1 MSLLDSI
8 QSLLK
13 DPPPE
18 FAFEISASGI
28 AMSRSRGPATVQFA
42 PLADGVLVPSP
53 IRENILDVPA
63 FTAAVR
69 KLVPAGGRRTAALIL
84 PDNAMRLTVLE
95 FENLP
100 EKEDERLALVRF
112 RLKKT
117 VPFDVDHAAV
127 SYVIQSGNKVVVA
140 VAPAEIIAQY
150 EAPFRAAGLQPGIVM
165 PAALALLELLPA
177 TGSYLVAHQNSGA
190 LAVLVVGNGALTLSR
205 SLELNSELQNQ
216 DAAGNSSDPLDEIVS
231 DLYATSV
238 YVEDQAGVR
247 PDRLYLA
254 GFGAESKLFLARL
267 STELDLRVE
276 VVLEEYPGL
285 AGFLQSVTP
294 ARQAPA
300 KPAKKVAA

>member
-8 QSLLK
+8 QSLLPSLLM

-28 AMSRSRGPATVQFA
+28 AMSRTRGPATVQFA

-53 IRENILDVPA
+53 IKENILDVAA
-63 FTAAVR
+63 FTAAVQ
-69 KLVPAGGRRTAALIL
+69 KLVPPGGRRTAALIL

-95 FENLP
+95 FDNLP
-100 EKEDERLALVRF
+100 EKEEERIALVRF

-117 VPFDVDHAAV
+117 VPFDVDTAAV
-127 SYVIQSGNKVVVA
+127 SYHVQAGNKVVVA
-140 VAPAEIIAQY
+140 VAPVEIVAQY
-150 EAPFRAAGLQPGIVM
+150 EAPFRAAGLQPGIVT
-165 PAALALLELLPA
+165 PGALALLELLPS

-190 LAVLVVGNGALTLSR
+190 LAVLVVSNGVLTLSR

-216 DAAGNSSDPLDEIVS
+216 DAAGNASDPLDEIVS

-238 YVEDQAGVR
+238 YVEDQAGSR

-267 STELDLRVE
+267 SSELDVKVD
-276 VVLEEYPGL
+276 VVPEEYPGL
-285 AGFLQSVTP
+285 AGYLQSVAP
-294 ARQAPA
+294 ARQARQ
-300 KPAKKVAA
+300 VAA

>member
-28 AMSRSRGPATVQFA
+28 AMSRTRGPAAVQFA
-42 PLADGVLVPSP
+42 SLADGVLVPSP
-53 IRENILDVPA
+53 IKENILDVAA

-69 KLVPAGGRRTAALIL
+69 KLVPPGGRRTAALIL

-100 EKEDERLALVRF
+100 EKEEERIALVRF

-117 VPFDVDHAAV
+117 VPFDVESAAV
-127 SYVIQSGNKVVVA
+127 SCFVQSGNKVVVA

-150 EAPFRAAGLQPGIVM
+150 EAPFRAAGLSPGIVM
-165 PAALALLELLPA
+165 PGALTLLELLPA

-190 LAVLVVGNGALTLSR
+190 LAVLVVSKGVLTLSR

-216 DAAGNSSDPLDEIVS
+216 DDAGNASDPLDEIVS

-238 YVEDQAGVR
+238 YVEDQAGSR

-267 STELDLRVE
+267 SSELDIKVD

-285 AGFLQSVTP
+285 AGYLHSVSP
-294 ARQAPA
+294 SRQPRQ
-300 KPAKKVAA
+300 VAA

>member
-1 MSLLDSI
+1 MSLLSSI

-18 FAFEISASGI
+18 FAFEISANGI
-28 AMSRSRGPATVQFA
+28 AMSRTRGAATVQFA
-42 PLADGVLVPSP
+42 PLAEGVVVPSP
-53 IRENILDVPA
+53 IKENIVDVAA

-95 FENLP
+95 FETLP
-100 EKEDERLALVRF
+100 EKEEERIALVRF

-117 VPFDVDHAAV
+117 VPFDVETASV
-127 SYVIQSGNKVVVA
+127 SYHVQAGNKVVVA

-150 EAPFRAAGLQPGIVM
+150 EAPFRAAGLQPGVVT
-165 PAALALLELLPA
+165 PAALSLLELLPA

-190 LAVLVVGNGALTLSR
+190 LAVLVVSNGILTLSR
-205 SLELNSELQNQ
+205 SLELNSET
-216 DAAGNSSDPLDEIVS
+216 ASDPLDEIVS

-238 YVEDQAGVR
+238 YVEDQAGAR

-267 STELDLRVE
+267 SAELNLQVDLVA
-276 VVLEEYPGL
+276 EEHPGL

-294 ARQAPA
+294 A
-300 KPAKKVAA
+300 KPAKMVAA

>member
-28 AMSRSRGPATVQFA
+28 AMSRTRGPATIQFV
-42 PLADGVLVPSP
+42 PLAEGVVEPSP
-53 IRENILDVPA
+53 IKENILDVPA
-63 FTAAVR
+63 FTAAVK
-69 KLVPAGGRRTAALIL
+69 KLVPPGGRRTAALIL

-95 FENLP
+95 FDNLP
-100 EKEDERLALVRF
+100 EKDEERIALVRF

-117 VPFDVDHAAV
+117 VPFDVDTAAV
-127 SYVIQSGNKVVVA
+127 SYFIQAGNKVIVA

-150 EAPFRAAGLQPGIVM
+150 EAPFRAAGLQPGIVT
-165 PAALALLELLPA
+165 PAALTLLELLPA

-190 LAVLVVGNGALTLSR
+190 LAVLVVSNGILTLSR
-205 SLELNSELQNQ
+205 SLEFSSEY
-216 DAAGNSSDPLDEIVS
+216 AADPLDEIVS

-238 YVEDQAGVR
+238 YVEDQVGAR

-254 GFGAESKLFLARL
+254 GFGTESKLLLGRL
-267 STELDLRVE
+267 YSELDLTVD
-276 VVLEEYPGL
+276 VVLEQYPGL
-285 AGFLQSVTP
+285 SGYLHSVSP
-294 ARQAPA
+294 ARQPRQ
-300 KPAKKVAA
+300 VAA